1 MGGKNVTPTTDIVE
15 TPQDQEALNR
25 ARETRKRFNFGILG
39 LDQGT
44 VLQFKKDSTITC
56 TVANDTQ
63 VRFRDELM
71 SLSRSADIVLREMG
85 YDWVAVQGTAFWCVN
100 GISLHE
106 LRLEVE

>member
-1 MGGKNVTPTTDIVE
+1 MHLST
-15 TPQDQEALNR
+15 
-25 ARETRKRFNFGILG
+25 ARWIGLDGLFVITNSKKFFIENLHQTRKRFNFGILG

-63 VRFRDELM
+63 VNFRGELM

-85 YDWVAVQGTAFWCVN
+85 YDWVAVQGTV
-100 GISLHE
+100 
-106 LRLEVE
+106 

>member
-63 VRFRDELM
+63 VHFRGELM
-71 SLSRSADIVLREMG
+71 SLSRSADIVLREIG

-106 LRLEVE
+106 LRMERE